1 MLHLLSVGTLV
12 LASSLWSA
20 WAPDVPR
27 AQLESKYGADTQL
40 RLQPGVQIHYKDT
53 GPKDAPVV
61 LLLHGFG
68 SSLQTWDQWATK
80 LETQYRVIRPD
91 LPGFGLSGPRADRD
105 YSEEADV
112 VVLRQFLD
120 ALGIQQL
127 AVIGHSMGGKMAWTL
142 AAAEPERVTKLVLM
156 APDGYPDDKDIGS
169 RPYAMPAAMG
179 VIQYLLP
186 KYFVRKSI
194 EPAFANPQTL
204 TDALIDRYDDMLKA
218 PGVRGAI
225 LDRAQQTI
233 YTDPVPRLKSIKA
246 PTLLLWGEQDQMIP
260 SGNAQRYASQLMNV
274 RTVLIPQ
281 LGHVLQEEQPEKGL
295 MEIKAFLKEQRR

>member
-12 LASSLWSA
+12 LASSLWGA

-61 LLLHGFG
+61 LMLHGFG
-68 SSLQTWDQWATK
+68 SSLQTWDYWAAK

-120 ALGIQQL
+120 ALGIKQL

-169 RPYAMPAAMG
+169 RSYAMPAAMG
-179 VIQYLLP
+179 VIQYFLP

-194 EPAFANPQTL
+194 EPAFANSQTL

-260 SGNAQRYASQLMNV
+260 SGNAQRYASQLVNV
-274 RTVLIPQ
+274 KTVLIPL

-295 MEIKAFLKEQRR
+295 MEINAFLKEQQR